1 LVVTT
6 TSGPGIDLK
15 AETVGLAVSLELP
28 LLIVDIQR
36 GGPST
41 GLPTK
46 TEQSDLLHAMF
57 GRHGEA
63 PVPIVAAKTPSH
75 CFYAAIEAARIALK
89 YRTPVYLLSDGYLAN
104 GSEPWRLPDVESLP
118 DISVEFATEPNAT
131 GTDGEP
137 TFWPFTRDPDTLARP
152 WAIPGTPGLEHRIG
166 GLEKQDGIGTVSY
179 EPANHEVMVRA
190 RAAKIA
196 GIAKNLPAAE
206 AEDPDGDARVLLL
219 GWGSTYAAITAGAKR
234 VLHLV
239 HLNPFPPNLGEVLR
253 SYEVILVPEG
263 NLGHLTR
270 LVRSD
275 FLVDAKVLS
284 KVEGSPF
291 RVGEIERAIL
301 QEIERLESGAAV
313 PDASGQVDARGRGP
327 AVGGSSPEEAA
338 L

>member
-1 LVVTT
+1 VTT

-15 AETVGLAVSLELP
+15 SETVGLAVSLELP

-75 CFYAAIEAARIALK
+75 CFDAAIEAARIALK

-118 DISVEFATEPNAT
+118 DISVEFTTEPNAT
-131 GTDGEP
+131 GADGEA
-137 TFWPFTRDPDTLARP
+137 TFWPFKRDPETLARP
-152 WAIPGTPGLEHRIG
+152 WAVPGTPGLEHRIG

-179 EPANHEVMVRA
+179 EPANHDVMIHA

-196 GIAKNLPAAE
+196 GIAKDMAPVE
-206 AEDPDGDARVLLL
+206 ADDPGGKARVLLL
-219 GWGSTYAAITAGAKR
+219 GWGSTYAAITAGVKR
-234 VLHLV
+234 VRKAGKSVAQLHLV

-253 SYEVILVPEG
+253 AYEVILVPEG

-275 FLVDAKVLS
+275 FLVDAKVMS
-284 KVEGSPF
+284 KVEGTPF
-291 RVGEIERAIL
+291 RVGEIQDAIL
-301 QEIERLESGAAV
+301 LEIERLGSPQA
-313 PDASGQVDARGRGP
+313 ARGQ
-327 AVGGSSPEEAA
+327 STKEAA